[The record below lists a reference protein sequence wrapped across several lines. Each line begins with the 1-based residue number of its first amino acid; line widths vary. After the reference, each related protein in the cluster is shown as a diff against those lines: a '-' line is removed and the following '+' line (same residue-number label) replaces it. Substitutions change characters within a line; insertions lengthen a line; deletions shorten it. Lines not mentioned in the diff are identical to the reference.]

1 MIKSF
6 RHRGLEKFFTAGS
19 YKGIPGPS
27 APRIERFLDLLDAC
41 AAPEDMNLPG
51 LKFHAL
57 KGDRKGTYSI
67 MVTGNYRITFQFD
80 GKDATN
86 VDLEDYHR

>member
-6 RHRGLEKFFTAGS
+6 KHRGLEKFFTSGS

-27 APRIERFLDLLDAC
+27 APRIERMLDLLDGC
-41 AAPEDMNLPG
+41 ATPADMALPG
-51 LKFHAL
+51 FKFHAL

-67 MVTGNYRITFQFD
+67 TVTGNYRITFQFE
-80 GKDATN
+80 GEDATN
-86 VDLEDYHR
+86 VDLEDYH